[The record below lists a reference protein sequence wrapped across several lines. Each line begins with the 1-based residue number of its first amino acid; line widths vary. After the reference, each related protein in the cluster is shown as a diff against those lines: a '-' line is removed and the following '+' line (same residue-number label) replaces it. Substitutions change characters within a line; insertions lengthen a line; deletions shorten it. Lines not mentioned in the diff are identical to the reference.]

1 MAQNFEPLTPS
12 PRCKNGVKSMRIL
25 IVEDDREINKLLSD
39 YLQNEGFETVK
50 THNGA
55 EAELIMKNEKF
66 DIVLMDL
73 MLPEIPGEKL
83 IAKLRETSD
92 TPVIVVSAKSEIETR
107 LEMLRIGADDYIVK
121 PFNLDE
127 VLVRIQVVLRRMN
140 KDVKRN
146 ITRFENHGLV
156 LLKEEKRVEYEGKEI
171 VLTAKE
177 LKILELLMTN
187 PNKTFTKAG
196 LYESVWNDE
205 YYYEDNI
212 INVHVSNLRNKLK
225 KITGRDYIET
235 VWGIGY
241 RLNNSQ

>member
-1 MAQNFEPLTPS
+1 
-12 PRCKNGVKSMRIL
+12 MRVL
-25 IVEDDREINKLLSD
+25 IVEDDREISKLLRD
-39 YLQNEGFETVK
+39 FLHNESYEVIQTY
-50 THNGA
+50 NGA
-55 EAELIMKNEKF
+55 EAALIMKNEKF
-66 DIVLMDL
+66 DIILMDL
-73 MLPEIPGEKL
+73 MLPEVSGEKL
-83 IAKLRETSD
+83 IEKFREVSD
-92 TPVIVVSAKSEIETR
+92 TPIIVVSAKSEVETR
-107 LEMLRIGADDYIVK
+107 LETLKIGADDYIIK

-140 KDVKRN
+140 KEVKKN
-146 ITRFENHGLV
+146 ATKYENHGLIFFAD
-156 LLKEEKRVEYEGKEI
+156 ENRVEYEGKEL

-177 LKILELLMTN
+177 LKILELFMKN

-196 LYESVWNDE
+196 LYESVWDDV

-241 RLNNSQ
+241 RLNNSK

>member
-1 MAQNFEPLTPS
+1 M
-12 PRCKNGVKSMRIL
+12 KVL
-25 IVEDDREINKLLSD
+25 IVEDDREISKLLRD
-39 YLQNEGFETVK
+39 YLHNEGFETVQ
-50 THNGA
+50 TYNGA

-66 DIVLMDL
+66 DIILMDL
-73 MLPEIPGEKL
+73 MLPEVSGENL
-83 IAKLRETSD
+83 IKKFREVSE
-92 TPVIVVSAKSEIETR
+92 TPVIVVSAKSEVETR
-107 LEMLRIGADDYIVK
+107 LEALRIGADDYIVK

-140 KDVKRN
+140 KEVK
-146 ITRFENHGLV
+146 TTVTKYENRGLIFYA
-156 LLKEEKRVEYEGKEI
+156 EENRVEYEGKEI

-177 LKILELLMTN
+177 LKILELLMKN
-187 PNKTFTKAG
+187 PSKTFTKAG
-196 LYESVWNDE
+196 LYESVWDDV

-241 RLNNSQ
+241 RLNNIK

>member
-1 MAQNFEPLTPS
+1 M
-12 PRCKNGVKSMRIL
+12 KVL
-25 IVEDDREINKLLSD
+25 IVEDDREISKLLRD
-39 YLQNEGFETVK
+39 FLHNEGFETVQ
-50 THNGA
+50 TFNGA
-55 EAELIMKNEKF
+55 EAELIMKNDKF
-66 DIVLMDL
+66 DIILMDL
-73 MLPEIPGEKL
+73 MLPEVSGEKL
-83 IAKLRETSD
+83 IEKFREVSD
-92 TPVIVVSAKSEIETR
+92 TPIIVVSAKSEVETR
-107 LEMLRIGADDYIVK
+107 LETLKIGADDYIIK

-140 KDVKRN
+140 KEVKKN
-146 ITRFENHGLV
+146 VTKYENRGLIYFA
-156 LLKEEKRVEYEGKEI
+156 EENRVEYEGKEL

-177 LKILELLMTN
+177 LKILELFMTN

-196 LYESVWNDE
+196 LYESVWDDV

-241 RLNNSQ
+241 RLNNSK

>member
-1 MAQNFEPLTPS
+1 
-12 PRCKNGVKSMRIL
+12 MRVL
-25 IVEDDREINKLLSD
+25 IVEDDREISRLLKEF
-39 YLQNEGFETVK
+39 LHNEGFEIIQTY
-50 THNGA
+50 NGA

-66 DIVLMDL
+66 DIILMDL
-73 MLPEIPGEKL
+73 MLPEVSGEKL
-83 IAKLRETSD
+83 ITKLRETSE
-92 TPVIVVSAKSEIETR
+92 TPVIVISAKSEVETR
-107 LEMLRIGADDYIVK
+107 LETLRIGADDYIIK

-140 KDVKRN
+140 TEVKKKVRMY
-146 ITRFENHGLV
+146 ENHGL
-156 LLKEEKRVEYEGKEI
+156 LLYAEENRVEFEGEEI

-196 LYESVWNDE
+196 LYESVWDDV

-241 RLNNSQ
+241 RLNNSK

>member
-1 MAQNFEPLTPS
+1 M
-12 PRCKNGVKSMRIL
+12 KVL
-25 IVEDDREINKLLSD
+25 IVEDDREISKLLRD
-39 YLQNEGFETVK
+39 YLHNEGFETVQ
-50 THNGA
+50 TYNGA

-66 DIVLMDL
+66 DIILMDL
-73 MLPEIPGEKL
+73 MLPEVSGENL
-83 IAKLRETSD
+83 IKKFREVSE
-92 TPVIVVSAKSEIETR
+92 TPVIVVSAKSEVETR
-107 LEMLRIGADDYIVK
+107 LEALRIGADDYIVK

-140 KDVKRN
+140 KEVK
-146 ITRFENHGLV
+146 TTVTKYENRGLIFYA
-156 LLKEEKRVEYEGKEI
+156 EENRVEYEGKEI

-177 LKILELLMTN
+177 LKILELLMKN
-187 PNKTFTKAG
+187 PPKTSSVPISNNSKTFTKAG
-196 LYESVWNDE
+196 LYESVWDDV

-241 RLNNSQ
+241 RLNNIK

>member
-1 MAQNFEPLTPS
+1 
-12 PRCKNGVKSMRIL
+12 MRVL
-25 IVEDDREINKLLSD
+25 IVEDDREISKLLRD
-39 YLQNEGFETVK
+39 FLHNEGYEVIQTY
-50 THNGA
+50 NGA
-55 EAELIMKNEKF
+55 EAALIMKNEKF
-66 DIVLMDL
+66 DIILMDL
-73 MLPEIPGEKL
+73 MLPEVSGEKL
-83 IAKLRETSD
+83 IEKFRESSD
-92 TPVIVVSAKSEIETR
+92 TPVIVVSAKSEVETR
-107 LEMLRIGADDYIVK
+107 LETLKIGADDYIIK

-140 KDVKRN
+140 KEVKKN
-146 ITRFENHGLV
+146 VTKYENRGLIYFA
-156 LLKEEKRVEYEGKEI
+156 EENRVEYEGKEL

-177 LKILELLMTN
+177 LKILELFMTN

-196 LYESVWNDE
+196 LYESVWDDV

-241 RLNNSQ
+241 RLNNSK

>member
-1 MAQNFEPLTPS
+1 
-12 PRCKNGVKSMRIL
+12 MRVL
-25 IVEDDREINKLLSD
+25 IVEDDREISKLLRD
-39 YLQNEGFETVK
+39 FLHNEGYEVIQTY
-50 THNGA
+50 NGA
-55 EAELIMKNEKF
+55 EAALIMKNEKF
-66 DIVLMDL
+66 DIILMDL
-73 MLPEIPGEKL
+73 MLPEVSGEKL
-83 IAKLRETSD
+83 IEKFREVSD
-92 TPVIVVSAKSEIETR
+92 TPIIVVSAKSEVETR
-107 LEMLRIGADDYIVK
+107 LETLKIGADDYIIK

-140 KDVKRN
+140 KEVKKN
-146 ITRFENHGLV
+146 VTKYENRGLIYFA
-156 LLKEEKRVEYEGKEI
+156 EENRVEYEGKEL

-177 LKILELLMTN
+177 LKILELFMTN

-196 LYESVWNDE
+196 LYESVWDDV

>member
-1 MAQNFEPLTPS
+1 M
-12 PRCKNGVKSMRIL
+12 KVL
-25 IVEDDREINKLLSD
+25 IVEDDREISKLLRD
-39 YLQNEGFETVK
+39 FLHNEGFETVQ
-50 THNGA
+50 TFNGA

-66 DIVLMDL
+66 DIILMDL
-73 MLPEIPGEKL
+73 MLPEVSGEKL
-83 IAKLRETSD
+83 IEKFREVSD
-92 TPVIVVSAKSEIETR
+92 TPIIVVSAKSEVETR
-107 LEMLRIGADDYIVK
+107 LETLKIGADDYIIK

-140 KDVKRN
+140 KEVKKN
-146 ITRFENHGLV
+146 VTKYENRGLIYFA
-156 LLKEEKRVEYEGKEI
+156 EENRVEYEGKEL

-177 LKILELLMTN
+177 LKILELFMTN

-196 LYESVWNDE
+196 LYESVWDDV

-241 RLNNSQ
+241 RLNNSK

>member
-1 MAQNFEPLTPS
+1 
-12 PRCKNGVKSMRIL
+12 MRVL
-25 IVEDDREINKLLSD
+25 IVEDDREISKLLRD
-39 YLQNEGFETVK
+39 FLHNEGYEVIQTY
-50 THNGA
+50 NGA
-55 EAELIMKNEKF
+55 EAALIMKNEKF
-66 DIVLMDL
+66 DIILMDL
-73 MLPEIPGEKL
+73 MLPEVSGEKL
-83 IAKLRETSD
+83 IEKFREVSD
-92 TPVIVVSAKSEIETR
+92 TPIIVVSAKSEVETR
-107 LEMLRIGADDYIVK
+107 LETLKIGADDYIIK

-140 KDVKRN
+140 KEVKKN
-146 ITRFENHGLV
+146 VTKYENRGLIYFA
-156 LLKEEKRVEYEGKEI
+156 EENRVEYEGKEL

-177 LKILELLMTN
+177 LKILELFMTN

-196 LYESVWNDE
+196 LYESVWDDV

-241 RLNNSQ
+241 RLNNSK